1 MWLEEK
7 LYLIYIYI
15 QFPSKK
21 RYPYISIFKSFELT
35 SLPMEFLKGLE
46 DIKFQLRFKLQKFYL
61 TTFLTMMHCCCRCS
75 QNSKLP
81 QLSSRHF
88 FMKNDEISTVKKKSN
103 VKKCCYFFVYY
114 YYYVDEWKKT
124 QQAILYWQS
133 CQTAHFLIFILSYVC
148 WYSCFNPIYYILKD
162 NWCKVIFST
171 LKKYE

>member
-1 MWLEEK
+1 
-7 LYLIYIYI
+7 
-15 QFPSKK
+15 
-21 RYPYISIFKSFELT
+21 
-35 SLPMEFLKGLE
+35 MEFLKGLE

-133 CQTAHFLIFILSYVC
+133 CQTAHFLIFLKVSLYVMSYLLRYKNMNNYKLITTTF
-148 WYSCFNPIYYILKD
+148 WLEIGTSLLLFRFFLEKI
-162 NWCKVIFST
+162 
-171 LKKYE
+171 

>member
-1 MWLEEK
+1 
-7 LYLIYIYI
+7 
-15 QFPSKK
+15 
-21 RYPYISIFKSFELT
+21 
-35 SLPMEFLKGLE
+35 MEFLKGFE

-114 YYYVDEWKKT
+114 YYVDEWKKNST
-124 QQAILYWQS
+124 SHSLLTKLSDSSFFNSFFKVSLYVNSYLVRYKNMNNCQQITTTFWLEIGTLYLLLFHFFSRETYMILIIIS
-133 CQTAHFLIFILSYVC
+133 
-148 WYSCFNPIYYILKD
+148 
-162 NWCKVIFST
+162 
-171 LKKYE
+171 